1 MNKNECQKTVEL
13 YITIYLTIQS
23 TRLGILT
30 AFRYKFLRNER
41 LLIRHSH
48 KKNLLLATVYD
59 TMCALCGE
67 LTEWPKVLAC

>member
-30 AFRYKFLRNER
+30 AFRYNYISTQLA
-41 LLIRHSH
+41 LI
-48 KKNLLLATVYD
+48 Y
-59 TMCALCGE
+59 
-67 LTEWPKVLAC
+67 